1 MLDVDTSLSRSE
13 LEDQSIVHSPPNV
26 SERDSKASG
35 AVQESDLS
43 EVDLRYNSSEEF
55 GLVFDTSPSRSELQ
69 DQSIVHSPPNVPA
82 ERDSKASGA
91 VQESL
96 ESDLSEVDLQ
106 YNSESSE
113 EFGLD
118 VDTSPSRSELQDQ
131 SIVHSPPNVP
141 AESSGAVQESVLS
154 PSRSELEDQSIGHST
169 PNVLDVPAERDA
181 KASGAVQES
190 EQSEVDLLHSA
201 VLHFPLNDN

>member
-1 MLDVDTSLSRSE
+1 MQGGTDGN
-13 LEDQSIVHSPPNV
+13 I
-26 SERDSKASG
+26 
-35 AVQESDLS
+35 
-43 EVDLRYNSSEEF
+43 EEF
-55 GLVFDTSPSRSELQ
+55 GLDVDTSPSRSELQ

-190 EQSEVDLLHSA
+190 EQSEVDLLHNA

>member
-26 SERDSKASG
+26 PERDSKASG

-55 GLVFDTSPSRSELQ
+55 GLDVDTSPSRSELQ

-91 VQESL
+91 VQES
-96 ESDLSEVDLQ
+96 DLSEVDLR
-106 YNSESSE
+106 YNSSE

>member
-1 MLDVDTSLSRSE
+1 MQGGTDGN
-13 LEDQSIVHSPPNV
+13 I
-26 SERDSKASG
+26 
-35 AVQESDLS
+35 
-43 EVDLRYNSSEEF
+43 EEF
-55 GLVFDTSPSRSELQ
+55 GLDVDTSPSRSELQ

-106 YNSESSE
+106 YNSSE

>member
-55 GLVFDTSPSRSELQ
+55 GLDVDTSPSRSELQ

-91 VQESL
+91 VQES
-96 ESDLSEVDLQ
+96 DLSEVDLR
-106 YNSESSE
+106 YNSSE

>member
-1 MLDVDTSLSRSE
+1 MQGGTDGH
-13 LEDQSIVHSPPNV
+13 I
-26 SERDSKASG
+26 
-35 AVQESDLS
+35 
-43 EVDLRYNSSEEF
+43 
-55 GLVFDTSPSRSELQ
+55 
-69 DQSIVHSPPNVPA
+69 
-82 ERDSKASGA
+82 
-91 VQESL
+91 
-96 ESDLSEVDLQ
+96 
-106 YNSESSE
+106 E

-118 VDTSPSRSELQDQ
+118 VDTSPSRSKLQDQ

>member
-55 GLVFDTSPSRSELQ
+55 GL
-69 DQSIVHSPPNVPA
+69 
-82 ERDSKASGA
+82 
-91 VQESL
+91 
-96 ESDLSEVDLQ
+96 
-106 YNSESSE
+106 
-113 EFGLD
+113 D
-118 VDTSPSRSELQDQ
+118 VDTSPSRSKLQDQ
-131 SIVHSPPNVP
+131 SIIHSPPNVP

-190 EQSEVDLLHSA
+190 EQSEVDLLHNA

>member
-43 EVDLRYNSSEEF
+43 EVDLRYN
-55 GLVFDTSPSRSELQ
+55 
-69 DQSIVHSPPNVPA
+69 
-82 ERDSKASGA
+82 
-91 VQESL
+91 
-96 ESDLSEVDLQ
+96 
-106 YNSESSE
+106 SSE

-190 EQSEVDLLHSA
+190 EQSEVDLLHNA